1 MLFHVKHEIF
11 PFSPLL
17 RSHHFFERLRLRK
30 SEVPEPTPASTKL
43 GPLRLWLQAAT
54 APFTKICSL
63 ELKQFIINASLLLD
77 HIYLYKLLAK
87 KMTPALDSGSILKVA
102 APGSYGSATLHFTLK
117 IDCSIYNPESDQT
130 ALNYLYEI

>member
-1 MLFHVKHEIF
+1 MLTGLIPV
-11 PFSPLL
+11 L
-17 RSHHFFERLRLRK
+17 RNRHFFGQLRK
-30 SEVPEPTPASTKL
+30 FQVPEPTPAPAKS
-43 GPLRLWLQAAT
+43 GRFQAAP
-54 APFTKICSL
+54 APITKMCPL
-63 ELKQFIINASLLLD
+63 ELKFIINASLLLD